1 MMQALDRKPF
11 ALLKRHGKGVR
22 HSCHAPCVGECMVL
36 SSASTSALP
45 DVDSASSSS

>member
-11 ALLKRHGKGVR
+11 ALLNEHGKALIR
-22 HSCHAPCVGECMVL
+22 SCCAPSAGEFMAL

-45 DVDSASSSS
+45 DVDPASSSS